1 MKRIAV
7 LVLSLV
13 LPGWIAGAAAN
24 PRLHDGGKSRYHSS
38 DARHGGFYLDSG
50 KKGYRDWASIPRGHL
65 LPRDHVLPR
74 DYLPPRDKCRAWF
87 LSRLPGC

>member
-1 MKRIAV
+1 MKPITV
-7 LVLSLV
+7 LVLSLA

-24 PRLHDGGKSRYHSS
+24 PRFYEGGKSRYHSS

-50 KKGYRDWASIPRGHL
+50 KKVYRDSAGIPRG
-65 LPRDHVLPR
+65 
-74 DYLPPRDKCRAWF
+74 YLPPPGKCRAWF